1 MNKEMTR
8 RVPGWWWPP
17 VVAVFLLSA
26 PWPSGL
32 VDTFYSR
39 GIYRYGQSFMTTISN
54 LTPWTW
60 MDVLAVVVL
69 ALVLR
74 RIVLLIK
81 DARSDGFLAA
91 SGQLMRR
98 SLRAAGVVLGIFCL
112 FWGLNYRRTPLG
124 QALIAA
130 QTSAPAPAASVDDLR
145 SLAVDAANLAART
158 RGNARQALLS
168 YEDVAQALPGP
179 FNDALGRLGRPRL
192 SVPGRPKYTVFT
204 PFFTRAGVTGMVDPF
219 ALESLVHPDLLPF
232 ERPFVLAHEWA
243 HLAGFADE
251 AEASAI
257 GWSACMRGDAPLVN
271 SASMF
276 LFAEAGAS
284 LPRPVWNTVLA
295 STDAGVLEDLHALD
309 QRLRAV
315 EPRVRDASFKV
326 YDEYLKANSVPDG
339 VHSYSRS
346 LQLIMLPV
354 FRDQLNGLRFD
365 RVGPGRR

>member
-1 MNKEMTR
+1 MNR

-26 PWPSGL
+26 PWPSSL
-32 VDTFYSR
+32 IDTFYSR
-39 GIYRYGQSFMTTISN
+39 GVYRFGQSFLTTISN

-60 MDVLAVVVL
+60 MDVLAAVVL
-69 ALVLR
+69 VLVVR
-74 RIVLLIK
+74 RIVLLVK
-81 DARSDGFLAA
+81 DARADGWLQAA
-91 SGQLMRR
+91 GQLIRR
-98 SLRAAGVVLGIFCL
+98 SLRGSGVVLGIFCL

-124 QALIAA
+124 QALVAA
-130 QTSAPAPAASVDDLR
+130 QTTAPAPAPTVDDLR
-145 SLAVDAANLAART
+145 GLATDAANLAART
-158 RGNARQALLS
+158 RGTARQALLS
-168 YEDVAQALPGP
+168 YEDIAQVLPGP

-192 SVPGRPKYTVFT
+192 SVPGRPKYTIFT

-257 GWSACMRGDAPLVN
+257 GWSACMRGTAPLVN
-271 SASMF
+271 SASMY
-276 LFAEAGAS
+276 LLVEAGAS
-284 LPRPVWNTVLA
+284 LPRPVWNSVLA
-295 STDAGVLEDLHALD
+295 STDPGVVEDLRALE
-309 QRLRAV
+309 QRMRAV

-326 YDEYLKANSVPDG
+326 YDEYLRANSVPDG
-339 VHSYSRS
+339 VLSYSRS
-346 LQLIMLPV
+346 LQLIVLPV

-365 RVGPGRR
+365 RVDPGRP

>member
-1 MNKEMTR
+1 MTR
-8 RVPGWWWPP
+8 RVRGWWWPP
-17 VVAVFLLSA
+17 VAAVFLLTA

-39 GIYRYGQSFMTTISN
+39 GVYRIGQSFLTTISN
-54 LTPWTW
+54 ITPWTW
-60 MDVLAVVVL
+60 MDVLA
-69 ALVLR
+69 LVAAGLVIR
-74 RIVLLIK
+74 RVILLIK
-81 DARSDGFLAA
+81 DARTDGVAA
-91 SGQLMRR
+91 AAGQMLRR

-124 QALIAA
+124 QALVNA
-130 QTSAPAPAASVDDLR
+130 QTTAPAPTATVEDLR
-145 SLAVDAANLAART
+145 LLAVDAGNLAART
-158 RGNARQALLS
+158 RGTARQALLS
-168 YEDVAQALPGP
+168 YDQVADALPGP
-179 FNDALGRLGRPRL
+179 FNEALARLGRPSL

-257 GWSACMRGDAPLVN
+257 GWSACMRGDASLVN

-276 LFAEAGAS
+276 LFVEAGAS
-284 LPRPVWNTVLA
+284 LPRAVWSTVVA
-295 STDAGVLEDLHALD
+295 STDAGVLEDLAALD
-309 QRLRAV
+309 QRMRKV
-315 EPRVRDASFKV
+315 QPRVRDASFRV

-339 VHSYSRS
+339 VRSYSRS
-346 LQLIMLPV
+346 LQLVMLPI
-354 FRDQLNGLRFD
+354 FRDQLNGLRLD
-365 RVGPGRR
+365 RVGPGRRP

>member
-1 MNKEMTR
+1 
-8 RVPGWWWPP
+8 
-17 VVAVFLLSA
+17 VFLLSA

-60 MDVLAVVVL
+60 MDVLAAVVL

-74 RIVLLIK
+74 RVVLLVK
-81 DARSDGFLAA
+81 DARSDGFMAA
-91 SGQLMRR
+91 WGQLMRR
-98 SLRAAGVVLGIFCL
+98 SLRGAGIVLGIFCL

-124 QALIAA
+124 QALVAA
-130 QTSAPAPAASVDDLR
+130 QTTAPAPAASVDDLR

-158 RGNARQALLS
+158 RGNARQSLLS
-168 YEDVAQALPGP
+168 YEEVAKDLPAP
-179 FNDALGRLGRPRL
+179 VNDARGRLGRPRL

-276 LFAEAGAS
+276 LLVEAGSS
-284 LPRPVWNTVLA
+284 LPRPVWNNVFSSA
-295 STDAGVLEDLHALD
+295 DAGVQEDLRALE
-309 QRLRAV
+309 QRLREV
-315 EPRVRDASFKV
+315 QPRVRDASFKV
-326 YDEYLKANSVPDG
+326 YDEYLKANSVSDG
-339 VHSYSRS
+339 VQSYSRA

-365 RVGPGRR
+365 RVGPGPRQ

>member
-1 MNKEMTR
+1 
-8 RVPGWWWPP
+8 
-17 VVAVFLLSA
+17 VAVFLLSA

-60 MDVLAVVVL
+60 MDVLAAVVL

-74 RIVLLIK
+74 RIVLLVK
-81 DARSDGFLAA
+81 DARSDGFMAA

-98 SLRAAGVVLGIFCL
+98 SLRGAGIVLGIFCL

-124 QALIAA
+124 QALVAA
-130 QTSAPAPAASVDDLR
+130 QTTAPAPAASVDDLR

-158 RGNARQALLS
+158 RGNARQSLLS
-168 YEDVAQALPGP
+168 YEEVAKDLPGP

-276 LFAEAGAS
+276 LLVEAGAS
-284 LPRPVWNTVLA
+284 LPRPVWNTVFSSA
-295 STDAGVLEDLHALD
+295 DAGVQEDLLALERRWKEV
-309 QRLRAV
+309 Q
-315 EPRVRDASFKV
+315 PRVRDASFKV
-326 YDEYLKANSVPDG
+326 YDEYLKANSVSDG
-339 VHSYSRS
+339 VQSYSRS
-346 LQLIMLPV
+346 VQLIMLPV

-365 RVGPGRR
+365 RVGPGPRQ

>member
-1 MNKEMTR
+1 MTR

-17 VVAVFLLSA
+17 VVAVFLFSA

-32 VDTFYSR
+32 VDTLYSR
-39 GIYRYGQSFMTTISN
+39 GIYRIGQSFMTTISN

-60 MDVLAVVVL
+60 MDVLAAVVL

-74 RIVLLIK
+74 RVVLLVK
-81 DARSDGFLAA
+81 DVRSDGWLPTA
-91 SGQLMRR
+91 GQLARR
-98 SLRAAGVVLGIFCL
+98 SLRAAGIVLGIFCL

-130 QTSAPAPAASVDDLR
+130 QTTAPAPAATVEDLR
-145 SLAVDAANLAART
+145 LLAVDAANLAART
-158 RGNARQALLS
+158 RVTARQQLLS
-168 YEDVAQALPGP
+168 YEDVAQALPIP
-179 FNDALGRLGRPRL
+179 FNEALVRLGRPTL

-271 SASMF
+271 SAAMF
-276 LFAEAGAS
+276 LLVEAGSS

-295 STDAGVLEDLHALD
+295 STDSGVLEDLRALD

-315 EPRVRDASFKV
+315 QPRVRDASFKV

-339 VHSYSRS
+339 VRSYSRV
-346 LQLIMLPV
+346 LQLVMLPV
-354 FRDQLNGLRFD
+354 FRDQINGLRFD
-365 RVGPGRR
+365 RVGPSRR

>member
-1 MNKEMTR
+1 
-8 RVPGWWWPP
+8 
-17 VVAVFLLSA
+17 VFLLSA

-39 GIYRYGQSFMTTISN
+39 GIYRYGQSFLTTISN

-60 MDVLAVVVL
+60 MDVLAAVVL

-74 RIVLLIK
+74 RIVLLVK
-81 DARSDGFLAA
+81 DARSDGFMAA

-98 SLRAAGVVLGIFCL
+98 SLRAAGIVLGIFCL

-124 QALIAA
+124 QALVAA
-130 QTSAPAPAASVDDLR
+130 QTTAPAPAASVDDLR
-145 SLAVDAANLAART
+145 TLAVDAANLAART

-168 YEDVAQALPGP
+168 YEQVAQDLPAP

-276 LFAEAGAS
+276 LLVEAGAS
-284 LPRPVWNTVLA
+284 LPRPVWSAVLQSA
-295 STDAGVLEDLHALD
+295 DAGVLEDLRALD

-315 EPRVRDASFKV
+315 QPRVRDASFKV

-339 VHSYSRS
+339 VRSYSRS

-365 RVGPGRR
+365 RVGPGPRQ